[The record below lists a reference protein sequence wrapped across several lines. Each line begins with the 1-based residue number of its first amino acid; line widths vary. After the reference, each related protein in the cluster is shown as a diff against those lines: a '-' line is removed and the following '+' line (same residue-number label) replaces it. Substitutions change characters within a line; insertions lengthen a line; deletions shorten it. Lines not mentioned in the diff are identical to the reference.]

1 MDKRRAKA
9 VKKYNS
15 EIKRIE
21 RIAEGARAQAEENRK
36 KEELKVKDKTYKIRT
51 TGKIPA
57 SCLCF

>member
-9 VKKYNS
+9 VKKYHS
-15 EIKRIE
+15 EITRIE

-36 KEELKVKDKTYKIRT
+36 NEEFKVKDKTNKIRT

-57 SCLCF
+57 TCLCF